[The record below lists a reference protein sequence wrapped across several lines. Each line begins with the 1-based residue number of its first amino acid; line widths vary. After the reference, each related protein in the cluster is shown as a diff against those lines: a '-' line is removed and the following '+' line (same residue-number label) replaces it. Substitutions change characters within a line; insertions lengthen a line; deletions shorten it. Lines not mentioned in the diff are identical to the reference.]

1 MQPIKVLT
9 LAAALT
15 GAALFS
21 NAAIAAQPVQ
31 PVRLEAVIV
40 TPTASYTAAEWQARQ
55 ASRAAVAAVTLEP
68 VIVTP
73 RRSYTV
79 AEWQQRQALMHAS
92 HKPRLAGMKTWLKT
106 VWKHFAFRGTPV
118 EV

>member
-1 MQPIKVLT
+1 MQTIKVLT

-21 NAAIAAQPVQ
+21 NAAAAAQTVQ
-31 PVRLEAVIV
+31 PVVLEGVIV
-40 TPTASYTAAEWQARQ
+40 TPTASYTAAEWQARLE
-55 ASRAAVAAVTLEP
+55 ARAAPVVVTLER

-73 RRSYTV
+73 SRSYTV
-79 AEWQQRQALMHAS
+79 AEWHERQALMHAGL
-92 HKPRLAGMKTWLKT
+92 KPRLAGMKTWLKT
-106 VWKHFAFRGTPV
+106 VWKHFVRRTPV